1 MEIGDE
7 VISLVGF
14 QNTIHMFPQKHEM
27 PKTTD
32 FPKGSKA
39 VIEEIYPSGYGI
51 VGFENGK
58 KLLISH
64 LEEKFVIA

>member
-1 MEIGDE
+1 MKIGDE

-14 QNTIHMFPQKHEM
+14 QNTIHMFPKKHEI
-27 PKTTD
+27 PKTTS
-32 FPKGSKA
+32 FPKGSRA

-51 VGFENGK
+51 VKFENGE

-64 LEEKFVIA
+64 LKEKFVSA